1 MAPFRAVFLTTYGGE
16 KMPEVIPAK
25 SAKAKVKVTMKMCPK
40 CNTSK
45 PITDFYVNRDWEEQ
59 LGHDLWCKDCFAKCQ
74 TKDDVREYF
83 WNNNKE
89 FTDTMWDTAI
99 AKAERQAATNQ
110 TFQRMSD
117 DRREKILS
125 KLACAQIPSLMIRAK
140 FVNNAPD
147 GNIISYD
154 EAKRQG
160 KIIAEVDEDIR
171 SYSPEF
177 NGDFKK
183 RELEYLED
191 YYRGLENDFDLS
203 DTNLRDIARKLA
215 KASLQADKV
224 QNDFSLGRCSMSDVK
239 DALSQVDL
247 LSKTGNFAACKK
259 RPGDNTGLSSWSE
272 ITLKLETT
280 GHPCTRKIEWEP
292 DDVDRTIAE
301 FRYLAESLSLDS
313 L

>member
-1 MAPFRAVFLTTYGGE
+1 
-16 KMPEVIPAK
+16 MPDILAAK
-25 SAKAKVKVTMKMCPK
+25 SAKAKPKVTMKICPR

-45 PITDFYVNRDWEEQ
+45 PITDFYINKEWEEQ
-59 LGHDLWCKDCFAKCQ
+59 LGHDLWCKECFAKCQ
-74 TKDDVREYF
+74 CKDDVREYF
-83 WNNNKE
+83 WNNNRE
-89 FTDTMWDTAI
+89 FTESIWDTAK
-99 AKAERQAATNQ
+99 AKAERKAATNA
-110 TFQRMSD
+110 TFQKLNE
-117 DRREKILS
+117 DRREKILN
-125 KLACAQIPSLMIRAK
+125 KLACAEIPIVLSKNVKYVDNTVDGQILT
-140 FVNNAPD
+140 
-147 GNIISYD
+147 YE

-160 KIIAEVDEDIR
+160 KILATVDDDIR
-171 SYSPEF
+171 EYSPEF
-177 NGDFKK
+177 NGDFKR
-183 RELEYLED
+183 RELEYLQD

-239 DALSQVDL
+239 DALAQVDL

-259 RPGDNTGLSSWSE
+259 KSGDNNGLSWSE

-301 FRYLAESLSLDS
+301 FRYLTEALSLDT